1 MQAPPRQSAATVE
14 SMLRL
19 ALAQLD
25 LTVGAL
31 AENRKRIADS
41 CADAARA
48 GADLVLAPELGISG
62 YPPEDLLLRPSFLRA
77 CQAEAELLAAEVEL
91 PLIVGC
97 PWLDVDR
104 VRNSA
109 LVLAGGEIV
118 ARYDKRELPNYGVFD
133 EERTFSP
140 GRGSLHVETPEGAL
154 SLTVC
159 EDVWLPDA
167 VGEAAALGA
176 ACVLNISASP
186 YHLGK
191 GQAREEM
198 LATRARDGL
207 CAVAYVNLVGGQDEL
222 VFDGRSAV
230 FGPDGTVLARAAS
243 FVEELLV
250 CDLDLDASVHE
261 RLRDSRLR
269 RGRRHR
275 VHPPV
280 TIELPLGGE
289 RPAVAPSVALPPPS
303 GEAAELWAALRVG
316 VIDYVRKNGF
326 ERVLLGLSGGID
338 SALVAALAA
347 DALGADRVE
356 AVSMPTRYN
365 SEGTRS
371 DARLVAER
379 LGIAFRE
386 VAIEDLRLSFEG
398 ALPGTSGLAAENL
411 QARIRGVLLMTLS
424 NQHGWLVLTT
434 GNKSETAVGY
444 STLYGDSAGG
454 FAPIKDV
461 PKTLVFAL
469 ARYINE
475 QAGRELIPASIID
488 RPPSAELR
496 DGQRDDQS
504 LPPYEQL
511 DPMIEAYV
519 EDDLSPEEIAR
530 RGLATLEV
538 ARRVARLVDL
548 AEYKRRQAPPGIK
561 VHTKA
566 FGRDRRLP
574 ITNRFGR

>member
-1 MQAPPRQSAATVE
+1 
-14 SMLRL
+14 MLRL

-31 AENRKRIADS
+31 AENRKRV
-41 CADAARA
+41 ADACSDAVKA
-48 GADLVLAPELGISG
+48 GAELVLAPELAISG
-62 YPPEDLLLRPSFLRA
+62 YPPEDLLLRPAFLRA
-77 CQAEAELLAAEVEL
+77 CQAEAERLAAEVEV
-91 PLIVGC
+91 PLVVGC
-97 PWLDVDR
+97 PWLDGDR
-104 VRNSA
+104 VRNAA
-109 LVLAGGEIV
+109 LVMAGGEIL

-140 GRGSLHVETPEGAL
+140 GRGSLHIETPGGAL
-154 SLTVC
+154 ALTVC

-167 VGEAAALGA
+167 VAEAAALGA
-176 ACVLNISASP
+176 SCVLNISASP
-186 YHLGK
+186 YHVGK
-191 GQAREEM
+191 GQSREEM

-207 CAVAYVNLVGGQDEL
+207 CAVAYCNLVGGQDEL

-230 FGPDGTVLARAAS
+230 FGPDGRVLARAAS
-243 FVEELLV
+243 FAEELLV
-250 CDLDLDASVHE
+250 CDLDLDASLGE

-280 TIELPLGGE
+280 TVELALGGDHA
-289 RPAVAPSVALPPPS
+289 AVAPSVAPLPAGPT
-303 GEAAELWAALRVG
+303 AELWDALRLG
-316 VIDYVRKNGF
+316 LSDYVRKNGF
-326 ERVLLGLSGGID
+326 DRVVLGLSGGID

-347 DALGADRVE
+347 DTLGADKVE

-379 LGIAFRE
+379 LGISFRE
-386 VAIEDLRLSFEG
+386 LAIEDLRLAFEG

-434 GNKSETAVGY
+434 GNKSEVAVGY
-444 STLYGDSAGG
+444 TTLYGDSAGG

-469 ARYINE
+469 SRYVNE
-475 QAGRELIPASIID
+475 RAGKELIPVSIIE

-496 DGQRDDQS
+496 DEQRDDQS
-504 LPPYEQL
+504 LPPYAEL
-511 DPMIEAYV
+511 DPLIEAYV

-530 RGLATLEV
+530 RGIAPLEV
-538 ARRVARLVDL
+538 AQRIARLVDL
-548 AEYKRRQAPPGIK
+548 AEYKRRQAPPGIR
-561 VHTKA
+561 VHNKA

>member
-1 MQAPPRQSAATVE
+1 
-14 SMLRL
+14 MLRL

-31 AENRKRIADS
+31 AENRKRIADA

-48 GADLVLAPELGISG
+48 GAELVLAPELAISG
-62 YPPEDLLLRPSFLRA
+62 YPPEDLLLRPAFLRA
-77 CQAEAELLAAEVEL
+77 CMAEARLLAADVTI
-91 PLIVGC
+91 PLVVGS
-97 PWLDVDR
+97 PWLDGDR
-104 VRNSA
+104 ARNSA
-109 LVLAGGEIV
+109 LVLARGEIV

-140 GRGSLHVETPEGAL
+140 GRGSLHIETPGGAL
-154 SLTVC
+154 ALTIC
-159 EDVWLPDA
+159 EDIWLPDA
-167 VGEAAALGA
+167 VAEASALGA
-176 ACVLNISASP
+176 SCVLNISASP

-191 GQAREEM
+191 GQSREEM

-207 CAVAYVNLVGGQDEL
+207 CAVAYCNLVRGQDEL

-230 FGPDGTVLARAAS
+230 FGPDGTVIARGVS
-243 FVEELLV
+243 FAEELLI
-250 CDLDLDASVHE
+250 CDLDLDLSLGE

-269 RGRRHR
+269 RGRRRR

-280 TIELPLGGE
+280 VIELPLGGDHD
-289 RPAVAPSVALPPPS
+289 AAAPSVAPPPA
-303 GEAAELWAALRVG
+303 GTTAELWSAMRLG
-316 VIDYVRKNGF
+316 LGDYVRKNGF
-326 ERVLLGLSGGID
+326 QRVLLGLSGGID
-338 SALVAALAA
+338 SAIVAALAA
-347 DALGADRVE
+347 DALGADAVE

-386 VAIEDLRLSFEG
+386 LAIEDLRLAFEE

-424 NQHGWLVLTT
+424 NQHGLLVLTT

-444 STLYGDSAGG
+444 STLYGDMAGG

-469 ARYINE
+469 ARYVNE
-475 QAGRELIPASIID
+475 QAGSELIPASIID

-496 DGQRDDQS
+496 DEQRDDQS
-504 LPPYEQL
+504 LPPYEEL
-511 DPMIEAYV
+511 DPLLEAYV

-530 RGLATLEV
+530 RGIATLEV
-538 ARRVARLVDL
+538 AQRIARLVDL
-548 AEYKRRQAPPGIK
+548 AEYKRRQAPPGIR
-561 VHTKA
+561 VHNKA

>member
-1 MQAPPRQSAATVE
+1 
-14 SMLRL
+14 MLRL

-31 AENRKRIADS
+31 AENRKRIADA

-48 GADLVLAPELGISG
+48 GAELVLAPELAISG
-62 YPPEDLLLRPSFLRA
+62 YPPEDLVMRPAFLRA
-77 CQAEAELLAAEVEL
+77 CRAEAERLAAEIEV
-91 PLIVGC
+91 PLVVGC
-97 PWLDVDR
+97 PWLDGDR
-104 VRNSA
+104 ARNAA
-109 LVLAGGEIV
+109 LVLAGGGVV

-140 GRGSLHVETPEGAL
+140 GRGSLHVETPGGAL
-154 SLTVC
+154 ALTIC
-159 EDVWLPDA
+159 EDVWLPDS
-167 VGEAAALGA
+167 VSEAAALGA
-176 ACVLNISASP
+176 LCVLNISASP

-207 CAVAYVNLVGGQDEL
+207 CAVAYCNLVGGQDEL

-230 FGPDGTVLARAAS
+230 FGPDGTVIARAAS
-243 FVEELLV
+243 FAEELLV
-250 CDLDLDASVHE
+250 CDLDLDATVHE

-269 RGRRHR
+269 RGRYRR

-280 TIELPLGGE
+280 TIELAVGLADEKRAPLAASIAE
-289 RPAVAPSVALPPPS
+289 PPAPRT
-303 GEAAELWAALRVG
+303 AELWEALRLGLVS
-316 VIDYVRKNGF
+316 YVRKNGF

-347 DALGADRVE
+347 DVLGADKVE
-356 AVSMPTRYN
+356 AVSMPTRFN

-386 VAIEDLRLSFEG
+386 LAIEDLRLAFEG

-444 STLYGDSAGG
+444 TTLYGDSAGG

-469 ARYINE
+469 ARHINE
-475 QAGRELIPASIID
+475 QAGKELIPASIIE

-496 DGQRDDQS
+496 EDQRDDQS
-504 LPPYEQL
+504 LPPYEEL
-511 DPMIEAYV
+511 DPLLEAYV

-530 RGLATLEV
+530 RGIATLEV
-538 ARRVARLVDL
+538 AKRIARLVDL
-548 AEYKRRQAPPGIK
+548 AEYKRRQAPPGIR
-561 VHTKA
+561 VHNKA
-566 FGRDRRLP
+566 FGRDRRVP

>member
-1 MQAPPRQSAATVE
+1 
-14 SMLRL
+14 
-19 ALAQLD
+19 
-25 LTVGAL
+25 
-31 AENRKRIADS
+31 
-41 CADAARA
+41 
-48 GADLVLAPELGISG
+48 
-62 YPPEDLLLRPSFLRA
+62 
-77 CQAEAELLAAEVEL
+77 
-91 PLIVGC
+91 
-97 PWLDVDR
+97 
-104 VRNSA
+104 
-109 LVLAGGEIV
+109 
-118 ARYDKRELPNYGVFD
+118 
-133 EERTFSP
+133 
-140 GRGSLHVETPEGAL
+140 
-154 SLTVC
+154 
-159 EDVWLPDA
+159 
-167 VGEAAALGA
+167 
-176 ACVLNISASP
+176 
-186 YHLGK
+186 
-191 GQAREEM
+191 
-198 LATRARDGL
+198 
-207 CAVAYVNLVGGQDEL
+207 
-222 VFDGRSAV
+222 
-230 FGPDGTVLARAAS
+230 
-243 FVEELLV
+243 
-250 CDLDLDASVHE
+250 
-261 RLRDSRLR
+261 
-269 RGRRHR
+269 
-275 VHPPV
+275 V
-280 TIELPLGGE
+280 TIELPLLGE
-289 RPAVAPSVALPPPS
+289 HAPLAAPVAAPPAS
-303 GEAAELWAALRVG
+303 ETAELWGALRLG
-316 VIDYVRKNGF
+316 LTDYVRKNGF

-365 SEGTRS
+365 SDDTRS

-379 LGIAFRE
+379 LGISFRE
-386 VAIEDLRLSFEG
+386 IAIEELRLAFEG

-469 ARYINE
+469 SRHVNE
-475 QAGRELIPASIID
+475 QAGGELIPASIIE

-496 DGQRDDQS
+496 DDQRDDQS

-511 DPMIEAYV
+511 DPLIEAYV

-538 ARRVARLVDL
+538 ARRVAGLVDL

-561 VHTKA
+561 VHHKA